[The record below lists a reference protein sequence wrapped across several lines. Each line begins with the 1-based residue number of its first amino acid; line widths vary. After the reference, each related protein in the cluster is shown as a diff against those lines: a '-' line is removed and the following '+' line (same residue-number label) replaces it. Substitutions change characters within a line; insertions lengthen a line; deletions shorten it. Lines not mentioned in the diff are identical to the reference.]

1 MRYVLIIVIA
11 MLTLLSN
18 MAYANAVDC
27 YAPSPNL
34 STFGDAY
41 YDLENT
47 SALTNETK
55 NRINSFFGSLAGEW
69 KGNAQAIECSGPDRA
84 PQIKSIDA
92 IINAKARLDSVMGL
106 SVSANKHYVQE
117 NIKKSELLA
126 LIGNSA
132 VFNVEFADD
141 QHLVFSEKYRRMNT
155 PLKKQNPNA
164 TSSNLMTIINKITG
178 NKKAEKTTE
187 ENTTEENTAKQIKTT
202 KTPETRR
209 LSRVTETI
217 FNIILENKSLI
228 ISRSYYINGVFTGAE
243 LWQLVRD

>member
-1 MRYVLIIVIA
+1 MRYSLTLVIA
-11 MLTLLSN
+11 MLTLLN
-18 MAYANAVDC
+18 NVAYANAVDC

-34 STFGDAY
+34 SAFGDAY
-41 YDLENT
+41 FDLENT
-47 SALTNETK
+47 SDLSNETK
-55 NRINSFFGSLAGEW
+55 NKINTFFGSLAGQW
-69 KGNAQAIECSGPDRA
+69 KGNAYAIECSGPDRS
-84 PQIKSIDA
+84 PQIKSSDA
-92 IINAKARLDSVMGL
+92 IINAKAHLDSVMRL

-126 LIGNSA
+126 LLGNAA

-164 TSSNLMTIINKITG
+164 TSSNLKTIINKITD
-178 NKKAEKTTE
+178 NTKA
-187 ENTTEENTAKQIKTT
+187 ENTTEENTAKQTTTT
-202 KTPETRR
+202 KAPEKRR

-217 FNIILENKSLI
+217 FNIILENNVLV